1 MVPLIEKKNYIDG
14 TINPDTH
21 VFDVENVQK
30 DLGQPE
36 FRSGTFLCES
46 FSILPIVFTVQL
58 RDFYHCCRKAI
69 VFPDLR
75 NDFYAYK
82 IKKYKRPKLQLFN
95 TAASSFIGNLKTTMI
110 LNMQSECVAQLSP
123 LNFGLV

>member
-75 NDFYAYK
+75 NYFYAYK
-82 IKKYKRPKLQLFN
+82 IKKKYKRPKLQLFN
-95 TAASSFIGNLKTTMI
+95 TSLLLLLVI
-110 LNMQSECVAQLSP
+110 LRP
-123 LNFGLV
+123 P

>member
-1 MVPLIEKKNYIDG
+1 MIEKKNYIDG

-75 NDFYAYK
+75 NYFYAYK
-82 IKKYKRPKLQLFN
+82 I
-95 TAASSFIGNLKTTMI
+95 
-110 LNMQSECVAQLSP
+110 
-123 LNFGLV
+123 